1 MKLMLSGIVLLA
13 LVTACGD
20 DADTDSNTQLDSG
33 TSETTA
39 DDEETTADDEETT
52 SDDEETNDAAA
63 DDEETADDTAT
74 SDASTAPTIPPPPEP
89 ISCGDVDCPAPPW
102 GTPCC
107 VTAADVEASAGLNEG
122 ACGVDLSPVFGGQS
136 ACVEFN
142 QPGELDE
149 SCPPMEIPDAPS
161 SPGCCTSHGLCGTV
175 DSFTGL
181 GCVTTPPEF
190 GGVLIPCGGDA
201 GDAGST
207 SEDDAGT
214 GGSGDDAGTSSGDDA
229 GPTMSE
235 PDAGETTEAMDSGSA
250 SEPAL
255 DASTS
260 DASTGDASL

>member
-1 MKLMLSGIVLLA
+1 MLSGIVLLA

-20 DADTDSNTQLDSG
+20 DADTSDTNLDSG
-33 TSETTA
+33 SSETTA
-39 DDEETTADDEETT
+39 DDEDTNDASADDEETT
-52 SDDEETNDAAA
+52 SD
-63 DDEETADDTAT
+63 
-74 SDASTAPTIPPPPEP
+74 ASTTPTIPPPPEP

-102 GTPCC
+102 GAPCC
-107 VTAADVEASAGLNEG
+107 VSAADVEASAGLNEG
-122 ACGVDLSPVFGGQS
+122 ACGVDLSPVFGGPS

-149 SCPPMEIPDAPS
+149 SCPDMEIPDAPS
-161 SPGCCTSHGLCGTV
+161 SPGCCTTHGLCGTV

-207 SEDDAGT
+207 SEGDAGT
-214 GGSGDDAGTSSGDDA
+214 GGSGDDAGPSSGDDA
-229 GPTMSE
+229 GPNMSE
-235 PDAGETTEAMDSGSA
+235 PDAGETTEETDSGST